1 MHLLVIGIT
10 ITASLIIIIVP
21 LLAKS
26 PIENTRNAH
35 ENMEWLN
42 QYGKRVMAT
51 VTHVQISQDWKDV
64 DGWYR
69 DPWDGTSKQKK
80 TWQTYYEITTQW
92 IDPRTK
98 QVYRFRSKP
107 WSDDVPRKP
116 VEGNTV
122 QVIGQ
127 LLSGGFELDIILIAV
142 ALPAFFGAAL
152 GTTIVKRKDVQG

>member
-26 PIENTRNAH
+26 PIENMRNAHENH

-42 QYGKRVMAT
+42 QYGKRLMAT
-51 VTHVQISQDWKDV
+51 VAHVQISQDWKDV

-80 TWQTYYEITTQW
+80 TWQTYYEIITQW

-107 WSDDVPRKP
+107 WSDDVTRKP

-122 QVIGQ
+122 QVIVDPHNPRRYIIDFQ
-127 LLSGGFELDIILIAV
+127 SLS
-142 ALPAFFGAAL
+142 
-152 GTTIVKRKDVQG
+152 